1 MTDTLDE
8 AYNEYLWGEK
18 SPRAFARRTK
28 FGGTERISKTTR
40 YSNGVPR

>member
-8 AYNEYLWGEK
+8 AYNEYLWGEA

-28 FGGTERISKTTR
+28 LGGTEKISKSTR

>member
-8 AYNEYLWGEK
+8 AYNEYLWGEA

-28 FGGTERISKTTR
+28 FGGTKISNATR